1 MLKQN
6 ELKGLRLQENDN
18 LTSAGWVVWLLCLA
32 ISVGGSMVFFA
43 WAKGDLNLKAPEV
56 ESLFKSD
63 N

>member
-18 LTSAGWVVWLLCLA
+18 LTGAGWFVWLLCLA
-32 ISVGGSMVFFA
+32 ISVGGVMTFFA

-56 ESLFKSD
+56 ESLFESES
-63 N
+63 